1 MSSKILL
8 NIEPRKVKHVLNI
21 FWNCN
26 FLICFKNI
34 ELLFQNV
41 NKHYVTLIKRFWFAC
56 FVIIKKVEDGE
67 RLSIRMNDEVKSNK
81 KEW

>member
-1 MSSKILL
+1 M
-8 NIEPRKVKHVLNI
+8 
-21 FWNCN
+21 
-26 FLICFKNI
+26 CFKNI